1 MGEVF
6 RHIALG
12 RLNWLARIS
21 APQIERAVA
30 DIPEWFTDSDGTR
43 HIVEEAIRYD
53 SAQILAEW
61 LQCSWTPI
69 QAILQEWT
77 VENLFEMSHHRFRG
91 TDYLISRQW
100 VLWRILSHDIH
111 HGGQIAAMLAAQN
124 IDAFELRSLG
134 GHITVPPLC
143 NTRG

>member
-1 MGEVF
+1 F
-6 RHIALG
+6 RHVALG

-30 DIPEWFTDSDGTR
+30 GVPEWFTDRDGTS
-43 HIVEEAIRYD
+43 HIVEEAIRCD

-69 QAILQEWT
+69 QATLEAWT
-77 VENLFEMSHHRFRG
+77 VENLFETFHHRFRN

-100 VLWRILSHDIH
+100 VLWRILSHDLDP
-111 HGGQIAAMLAAQN
+111 GGQIAAMLATPH
-124 IDAFELRSLG
+124 IDAFEFRSLG

-143 NTRG
+143 KTQG